1 MNQERP
7 SLSYRMRLYA
17 HRHPQRYAVRS
28 GVLGGVFFGCFMALF
43 FAFFLPNI
51 GSSALWYLLIGGF
64 SAILFGLFIGV
75 LTRREIPEELL
86 PDVSRDRSRAAGR
99 LVLRGV
105 PGTDPETNEIARH
118 RAKAILRTPYWPKTL
133 VVLFGLSFALQLWIA
148 FTNTGPLTWVH
159 VVNLA
164 VSALALFVV
173 APLTIRGL
181 RRARAFL
188 TALEEDPGP
197 RPDA

>member
-28 GVLGGVFFGCFMALF
+28 GVLGGVFFGCFTALF
-43 FAFFLPNI
+43 FTFFLPSV

-86 PDVSRDRSRAAGR
+86 PDVGRARSRAAGR

-105 PGTDPETNEIARH
+105 PGTDPETNQIAGH
-118 RAKAILRTPYWPKTL
+118 QARAVLRAPYWPKTM

-148 FTNTGPLTWVH
+148 FTNTGPLAWGNAVT
-159 VVNLA
+159 LA

-173 APLTIRGL
+173 APLTARQR

-188 TALEEDPGP
+188 AALEEDPGP
-197 RPDA
+197 RPHA

>member
-1 MNQERP
+1 MNRQRP

-17 HRHPQRYAVRS
+17 HQNPQRYAVRS
-28 GVLGGVFFGCFMALF
+28 GVFGGVFFGCSMALF
-43 FAFFLPNI
+43 FAFFLPAP
-51 GSSALWYLLIGGF
+51 GSSALWGLLIGGF

-86 PDVSRDRSRAAGR
+86 PDVDRARMRAAGR

-105 PGTDPETNEIARH
+105 PGPDPETNRIARH
-118 RAKAILRTPYWPKTL
+118 QAKAILRAPYWPKTM
-133 VVLFGLSFALQLWIA
+133 VTVFGLGLALNLWIA
-148 FTNTGPLTWVH
+148 FTNTGPLAWGNVMS
-159 VVNLA
+159 LA

-173 APLTIRGL
+173 APLTVRNR

-188 TALEEDPGP
+188 AASEEDPGP
-197 RPDA
+197 RPDS